1 MIKIIGLAESIIG
14 ALMLDESLS
23 PKFKKEIVSVIP
35 KKESKINVNQS
46 FNLTLRF
53 LYTNGK
59 SIKAP
64 RKNLKKTKVNGG
76 ITSKVNL

>member
-1 MIKIIGLAESIIG
+1 MINTIGLAESIIG
-14 ALMLDESLS
+14 ALMLEENLR
-23 PKFKKEIVSVIP
+23 PKFKKEIAKVIP
-35 KKESKINVNQS
+35 KKDNKINVKIS
-46 FNLTLRF
+46 FNLIFKF

-64 RKNLKKTKVNGG
+64 RKNLTKTKVNGG